1 VEYRFM
7 DGDSRTGSKQIASW
21 SQGQVESM
29 RDQTLAQ
36 MRFARD
42 YTLQLIE
49 AIPGEL
55 WTAQPSGT
63 TTHLAWQVGHLAVS
77 QYGLMLFRQRGR
89 GEGDLELMPG
99 WLRKKYGR
107 GTQPPEPSQCESSE
121 ALLEMLGRIDEAAHR
136 EATRWDWRQFL
147 EPTDMPFAAW
157 PIKLGA
163 FLFCPLHESIHAGQ
177 IGLLRRLLGLEPV
190 R

>member
-1 VEYRFM
+1 M
-7 DGDSRTGSKQIASW
+7 DGDSLSGSTPIASW
-21 SQGQVESM
+21 SQAQVEAM

-42 YTLQLIE
+42 YTLQLIA
-49 AIPGEL
+49 AIPEEL

-63 TTHLAWQVGHLAVS
+63 PSHLAWQVGHLAVS

-107 GTQPPEPSQCESSE
+107 GTQPPDPSQCDSREE
-121 ALLEMLGRIDEAAHR
+121 LLEMLGRIDQAAHR
-136 EATRWDWRQFL
+136 EATQWDWRQFL
-147 EPTDMPFAAW
+147 EPTEMPYAAW

-163 FLFCPLHESIHAGQ
+163 FLFCPLHESNHAGQ
-177 IGLLRRLLGLEPV
+177 IGLLRRLLGLDPV